1 MEFTGDEVVIS
12 REPSD
17 LDRLLL
23 DVVAVLDDVGIEY
36 AAVSGYVAVLF
47 GRARATE
54 DIDVLVERFDETTAD
69 ELASK
74 LQDAGFWGSAM
85 PLDRLH
91 GTLADELPFRV
102 AEDGHLVPNVELK
115 FSTDEYDRTS
125 LRETTTVRL
134 AGEEI
139 RIGEL
144 ELQIAYKLGMGAQ
157 KDVEDAIHLY
167 RTAEGNLDTS
177 TLERYVERLGVEDDY
192 DELRRTR

>member
-1 MEFTGDEVVIS
+1 MEFTDGEVVMS

-23 DVVAVLDDVGIEY
+23 DVVAVLNDVGIEY

-69 ELASK
+69 DLADK
-74 LQDAGFWGSAM
+74 LRDAGFWGSAM

-91 GTLADELPFRV
+91 ETLSDELPFRV

-115 FSTDEYDRTS
+115 FPTDEYDRTS
-125 LRETTTVRL
+125 LRKTTTVRL
-134 AGEEI
+134 VDEEI

-144 ELQIAYKLGMGAQ
+144 ELQIAYKLGMGAR
-157 KDVEDAIHLY
+157 KDVEDALHLY
-167 RTAEGNLDTS
+167 RTAEGNLNTS
-177 TLERYVERLGVEDDY
+177 TLERYVERLGVEDEY